1 MGYRGLTVM
10 EECPGGA
17 PGTRQRIR
25 RSQPRR
31 MLGTVSVCA
40 AALDVG
46 LNSFNVQLNNS
57 RLSFVTQ
64 QEIQGLFA
72 VHEAVLRQA
81 GRTCGL
87 AEDGEICFLVR
98 IVVAVVEAHLV
109 AVEDSCCSLAET
121 VGKFVSLRL
130 AIARV
135 AAPARGI
142 VPFVATAGGV
152 HVDGN
157 ETDVPAAQLGANA
170 VDSAAALGER
180 NVFGFRDQQGSVE
193 VFGLEGGHNTPGDFP
208 VVRPFKEAAV
218 RRALSCSFPAV
229 SVVD

>member
-10 EECPGGA
+10 EECPGGV

-31 MLGTVSVCA
+31 MSGIVSVCA

-46 LNSFNVQLNNS
+46 FNSFDVQLDNG
-57 RLSFVTQ
+57 RFSFVAQ
-64 QEIQGLFA
+64 QEFQGLFA
-72 VHEAVLRQA
+72 VHEAVLGKA

-142 VPFVATAGGV
+142 VPFVAPAGGV

-157 ETDVPAAQLGANA
+157 ETDVPAAQFGANA
-170 VDSAAALGER
+170 VDSAAALGQR
-180 NVFGFRDQQGSVE
+180 NVFVFRNQQGSVE
-193 VFGLEGGHNTPGDFP
+193 VFGLEGGHNSAGDFA
-208 VVRPFKEAAV
+208 VVRPFKETAV

>member
-1 MGYRGLTVM
+1 M
-10 EECPGGA
+10 
-17 PGTRQRIR
+17 
-25 RSQPRR
+25 S
-31 MLGTVSVCA
+31 GTVSVCA
-40 AALDVG
+40 ATLDVG
-46 LNSFNVQLNNS
+46 LNSFNVQLDNG
-57 RLSFVTQ
+57 RLSFVAQ
-64 QEIQGLFA
+64 QKFQGFFA
-72 VHEAVLRQA
+72 VHEAVLGQA

-180 NVFGFRDQQGSVE
+180 NVFGFWDQQGRE
-193 VFGLEGGHNTPGDFP
+193 VAPLLEFCVHTAGNLSI
-208 VVRPFKEAAV
+208 VRPFKETAV
-218 RRALSCSFPAV
+218 RGTLSCSFLAV
-229 SVVD
+229 SVVDKDFHRTRF